1 MNDRPK
7 VIWGAITAFLVV
19 TAFGIGVISMAAF
32 GNEEGGSVAASAAG
46 DAPSDSV
53 EVELGDLFIEP
64 GTIEVASGEAT
75 LQVTNSGAT
84 QHNLAVEGGP
94 KTKMLD
100 SGASAELGLGGLDAG
115 TYTVI
120 CEVPGHAGGGMEGTL
135 VVGEGGG
142 EGGGASTTE
151 ETDDSGMAGM
161 SPQQMLE
168 HDAEVTGSFPAETK
182 GKGGVDLEPEIA
194 DDGTKVYK
202 LIAEEIRWETEPGK
216 VQSAYAYNGMVPGP
230 TLRPELGDMVRI
242 ELKNELPE
250 PTTMH
255 FHGMTVPAEMDGVP
269 VINQRAIL
277 PGETFTYEFEIRNT
291 GSNMYHSHFNAQS
304 QVPKGLL
311 GALIVP
317 DEKDPAVAL
326 DYTMI
331 LNDGPLGFTLNGK
344 GFPATEPIAV
354 QKGDLVRIRYMNEGL
369 QIHPMHLHGM
379 PQEVIAKDGHLLPAS
394 ARHMEDTV
402 LVAPGERVDVLVRA
416 TETGTWAFHC
426 HILTHAESEN
436 GMFGMVTGFIVE

>member
-32 GNEEGGSVAASAAG
+32 GDESGSAAAAATG
-46 DAPSDSV
+46 EDAGASNTA

-64 GTIEVASGEAT
+64 GTIEVASGDGT
-75 LQVTNSGAT
+75 LEVTNAGGT

-100 SGASAELGLGGLDAG
+100 PEASAELALGGLEAG
-115 TYTVI
+115 TYTVL
-120 CEVPGHAGGGMEGTL
+120 CEVPGHADGGMTAEL
-135 VVGEGGG
+135 VVGEG
-142 EGGGASTTE
+142 EGGGETAE
-151 ETDDSGMAGM
+151 GETDHSGMAGM
-161 SPQQMLE
+161 SPQEMLE
-168 HDAEVTGSFPAETK
+168 HDAEVTGSFPAETE
-182 GKGGVDLEPEIA
+182 GKGGTDLEPEIA

-202 LIAEEIRWETEPGK
+202 LTAAEIQWETEPGK
-216 VQSAYAYNGMVPGP
+216 VQTAFAYNGMVPGP
-230 TLRPELGDMVRI
+230 TLRPELGDNVRI
-242 ELKNELPE
+242 ELTNELQE

-255 FHGMTVPAEMDGVP
+255 FHGMTVPPEMDGVP
-269 VINQRAIL
+269 VISQKAIL

-291 GSNMYHSHFNAQS
+291 GSNMYHSHFNAQA

-311 GALIVP
+311 GAMIVP
-317 DEKDPAVAL
+317 DEKDPKVDL
-326 DYTMI
+326 DYTMV

-344 GFPATEPIAV
+344 GFPATEPLAV
-354 QKGDLVRIRYMNEGL
+354 KEGDLVRIRYMNEGL

-379 PQEVIAKDGHLLPAS
+379 PQEVIAKDGHILPAS

-416 TETGTWAFHC
+416 TESGTWAFHC

-436 GMFGMVTGFIVE
+436 GMFGMVTAFIVE